1 MRVRYRPRAEQ
12 DLKDIADYLRT
23 RNPQAARSVRDAIL
37 HTIHIVADFP
47 ELGMRVDEGVR
58 RIVVR
63 RYEYKVYYE
72 VDEAKHEVVV
82 TTVRH
87 ARRQAI

>member
-12 DLKDIADYLRT
+12 DLKDIADYIRA
-23 RNPQAARSVRDAIL
+23 RNPQAARDVRDSIL
-37 HTIHIVADFP
+37 HTIGIVADFP
-47 ELGMRVDEGVR
+47 ELGVRVDEGVR

-72 VDEAKHEVVV
+72 VDEAKQEVVV

-87 ARRQAI
+87 PRRQPL

>member
-1 MRVRYRPRAEQ
+1 MRIRYRPRAEQ

-37 HTIHIVADFP
+37 HTIDIVADFP

-63 RYEYKVYYE
+63 HYEYRIYYE
-72 VDEAKHEVVV
+72 IDHPKHEVVV
-82 TTVRH
+82 TTIRH
-87 ARRQAI
+87 PRRQPL